1 MVATKPTVTSTDY
14 QKVFLIDDKEE
25 KLSIPENVYKILDS
39 NIEVPVNSNVTLD
52 DILKVA
58 VLLFL
63 NYADAA
69 TQMSESCGG
78 GGGTGTGWGK
88 KDDEDELEW
97 ARRCAMKANWL
108 CKPILRVRK
117 RN

>member
-1 MVATKPTVTSTDY
+1 MQLLLRNHSHR
-14 QKVFLIDDKEE
+14 E
-25 KLSIPENVYKILDS
+25 LSCKQISYV
-39 NIEVPVNSNVTLD
+39 
-52 DILKVA
+52 
-58 VLLFL
+58 
-63 NYADAA
+63 DAA